1 MELFSTLFIET
12 FAATFH
18 ALSNGRSQ
26 VAPQDFPVER
36 AYTKFIFN
44 LESRENEDEFEV
56 VIKAKYMDFRDACNS
71 YHPPATSL
79 IKAPGGYYFIDR
91 PVPLQTLVGC
101 GDKTFRAEVFDIALS
116 DNRFPYNS
124 HAPIVIHAFQ
134 GMHVEYEVVAKAP
147 SETSD
152 NSED

>member
-36 AYTKFIFN
+36 SYRKFIFN

-56 VIKAKYMDFRDACNS
+56 VIKAKFMDFRDACNS
-71 YHPPATSL
+71 YNPPSTSL
-79 IKAPGGYYFIDR
+79 IKAPAGYYFIDR
-91 PVPLQTLVGC
+91 PISSKTAMAC
-101 GDKTFRAEVFDIALS
+101 ADKTLRAELFDIALS

-124 HAPIVIHAFQ
+124 HAPIVIHAFH
-134 GMHVEYEVVAKAP
+134 GIHVEHEVVAKAAT
-147 SETSD
+147 ETPENSD
-152 NSED
+152 N

>member
-12 FAATFH
+12 FAATLH
-18 ALSNGRSQ
+18 ALSNGRTL

-56 VIKAKYMDFRDACNS
+56 VIKAKLIDFRDECNR
-71 YHPPATSL
+71 YTPPSSSL
-79 IKAPGGYYFIDR
+79 IKAPAGYYFIDR
-91 PVPLQTLVGC
+91 PVSGQTAMACATRTL
-101 GDKTFRAEVFDIALS
+101 RAEVFDIALR

-124 HAPIVIHAFQ
+124 HAPIVIHAFH
-134 GMHVEYEVVAKAP
+134 GIHVEYEVIAKTA
-147 SETSD
+147 SGATD
-152 NSED
+152 NSDS